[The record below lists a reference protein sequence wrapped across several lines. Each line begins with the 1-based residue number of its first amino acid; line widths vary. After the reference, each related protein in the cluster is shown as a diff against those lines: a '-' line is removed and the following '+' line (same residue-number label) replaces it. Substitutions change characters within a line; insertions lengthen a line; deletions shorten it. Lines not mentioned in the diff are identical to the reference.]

1 MIKQEK
7 IMQDQG
13 REFKKLTLMIINN
26 RMIIVDLNQIIK
38 FHEKLEYIIKEN
50 IFNKVDK
57 IQLIINLVK

>member
-7 IMQDQG
+7 IMQDQD

-26 RMIIVDLNQIIK
+26 KMIIVDLNQIIK
-38 FHEKLEYIIKEN
+38 FLEKLEYIIKEN